1 MMPSQG
7 VVDSFG
13 VPLLPLGGDD
23 EGSSKPV
30 ARIPQ
35 LGFGTY
41 KIAPE
46 NAQEIV
52 ENALGIG
59 YRHIDTAQMYG
70 NEAEVGAALQASG
83 IPRSQIFL
91 TTKLNNPYHEPD
103 IARRTFTESLQ
114 RLQTDYVDLFLI
126 HWPMPAAY
134 GGDYPGLWRVLQE
147 FVAEGRA
154 RHVGVSNFEVSHL
167 QRLLTET
174 GIFPQVNQ
182 VEAHP
187 WFANNAVRDFTKAHG
202 GVIEA
207 WSPLARGRFFDTP
220 ALLETAKRLGRTPAQ
235 VVLRWAIE
243 RGDVVI
249 PKSNHVERMQENFA
263 VLEFELDAPARATLD
278 SLNRGESGRTGSH
291 PDSVNGAK

>member
-1 MMPSQG
+1 MPSQG

-52 ENALGIG
+52 ENALGVG

>member
-1 MMPSQG
+1 MPSQG

-83 IPRSQIFL
+83 IPRSQLFL